1 MSSVSLQQI
10 MAARFRTSAHAD
22 GLTKNLM
29 EVLGLSTKA
38 AVARLAIGR
47 SLSLGALADEL
58 VDAKGLEIPASSL
71 FTQDDVAIWVGL
83 VLTHAKT
90 FGSASSEGMDTFRS
104 QLRQHWHR
112 GAGLLYEDWKNSN
125 EDFDDFVGTLV
136 KRRADL
142 PDRSTRTAAVPQI
155 TQEVAP
161 ADDQSAQLVRSLSE
175 IGVNGEVKGVV
186 HGPRLTQYKVALR
199 DVNQLDKL
207 KRGLERLALSMNLQ
221 QQMPS
226 WSAGDEA
233 RTVLLDIPRPRA
245 TWRIEGKQAL
255 LEALSSVP
263 TDGKNLIVSPGVDVI
278 GKPIKFDLVNAPHL
292 LVGGATGQGKS
303 VCVHSLLVSLITK
316 HSPSTL
322 RLALMD
328 PKQVEFGVYANSR
341 FLWRDK
347 MAIGLAECGTML
359 EDLTI
364 EMDDRYRRMREL
376 GVNSLAEAA
385 KKGMNDPFIVACVDE
400 LADLVSQDRDAEA
413 RLVRLATLA
422 RAAGIHL
429 ILATQRPDAQTF
441 KGQLRSNVPARIA
454 LTVQKSS
461 ESQIILDE
469 PGAEDLLGRGD
480 MIVKLSGTDATRAH
494 GYLLSL
500 ADVETLVR
508 K

>member
-1 MSSVSLQQI
+1 MSTISLQQL

-22 GLTKNLM
+22 NQTKTLM

-47 SLSLGALADEL
+47 SLSLGALTDEQ

-83 VLTHAKT
+83 ILTHART
-90 FGSASSEGMDTFRS
+90 FGSAATEGMDTFRGL
-104 QLRQHWHR
+104 LRQHWHR
-112 GAGLLYEDWKNSN
+112 GAGLLYDDWKNSN
-125 EDFDDFVGTLV
+125 EDFDNFVGTLV

-142 PDRSTRTAAVPQI
+142 PDRSVLQTESPRERSENVAV
-155 TQEVAP
+155 
-161 ADDQSAQLVRSLSE
+161 DDQSGQLIRSLSE
-175 IGVNGEVKGVV
+175 IGVNAEVKGVV
-186 HGPRLTQYKVALR
+186 HGPRLTRYRVALR

-207 KRGLERLALSMNLQ
+207 KRGLERLALAMSLQ
-221 QQMPS
+221 QQMPTL
-226 WSAGDEA
+226 SAGDEA
-233 RTVLLDIPRPRA
+233 RTVMIDIPRPRD
-245 TWRIEGKQAL
+245 TWRVEGKQAL
-255 LEALSSVP
+255 MDALRTVP
-263 TDGKNLIVSPGVDVI
+263 SDGQHLIVSPGVDVV
-278 GKPIKFDLVNAPHL
+278 GRPIQFDLASAPHL

-303 VCVHSLLVSLITK
+303 VCVHSLLVSLIAK

-328 PKQVEFGVYANSR
+328 PKQVEFGVYSSSR
-341 FLWRDK
+341 FLWRDS
-347 MAIGLAECGTML
+347 MAVGAAACRTMID
-359 EDLTI
+359 DLVA
-364 EMDDRYRRMREL
+364 EMDDRYRRLSEL
-376 GVNSLAEAA
+376 NVNSITDAA
-385 KKGMNDPFIVACVDE
+385 KRGMHVPFIVACIDE
-400 LADLVSQDRDAEA
+400 LADLVLQDRDIEQKII
-413 RLVRLATLA
+413 RLAQMA

-441 KGQLRSNVPARIA
+441 RGLLRSNVPARIA

-480 MIVKLSGTDATRAH
+480 MIVKLSGSDAVRAH
-494 GYLLSL
+494 GYFLTLS
-500 ADVETLVR
+500 DVESMVR

>member
-1 MSSVSLQQI
+1 MSGVSLQQI

-22 GLTKNLM
+22 NQTKSLM

-47 SLSLGALADEL
+47 SLSLGGFIDEQI
-58 VDAKGLEIPASSL
+58 DAKGLEIPASSL
-71 FTQDDVAIWVGL
+71 FTQEDVAIWVGL

-90 FGSASSEGMDTFRS
+90 YGSVTADGMDTFRT

-112 GAGLLYEDWKNSN
+112 GASLLYEDWKNSN
-125 EDFDDFVGTLV
+125 EDFDNFVGTLV

-142 PDRSTRTAAVPQI
+142 PDRSVGISTVISIPPDAS
-155 TQEVAP
+155 P
-161 ADDQSAQLVRSLSE
+161 ADDLSAQLVRSLSE
-175 IGVNGEVKGVV
+175 IGVNGEVKGII
-186 HGPRLTQYKVALR
+186 HGPRLTRYKVTLR

-221 QQMPS
+221 QQMPA

-233 RTVLLDIPRPRA
+233 RTVLIDIPRPQA

-255 LEALSSVP
+255 LEALSVVP
-263 TDGKNLIVSPGVDVI
+263 SDGLSLIVSPGVDVI
-278 GKPIKFDLVNAPHL
+278 GKPVEFDLANAPHV
-292 LVGGATGQGKS
+292 LVGGATGKGKS

-341 FLWRDK
+341 FLWRDR
-347 MAIGLAECGTML
+347 MAIGIEECRTML
-359 EDLTI
+359 DDLAV

-376 GVNSLAEAA
+376 GVNTFTEAR
-385 KKGMNDPFIVACVDE
+385 KKGLNIPFIVACVDE
-400 LADLVSQDRDAEA
+400 LADLVSQNRDAEA
-413 RLVRLATLA
+413 QLVRLATLA

-441 KGQLRSNVPARIA
+441 RGQLRSNVTARIA

-469 PGAEDLLGRGD
+469 TGAQDLMGRGD

-494 GYLLSL
+494 GYFLSL

-508 K
+508 

>member
-22 GLTKNLM
+22 NQTKTLM

-47 SLSLGALADEL
+47 SLGLGALTDEQ

-90 FGSASSEGMDTFRS
+90 FGNATTEGMDTFRS

-125 EDFDDFVGTLV
+125 EDFDNFVGTLV

-142 PDRSTRTAAVPQI
+142 PDRSITASAITRVMPEA
-155 TQEVAP
+155 AP

-175 IGVNGEVKGVV
+175 IGVNGEVKGFI
-186 HGPRLTQYKVALR
+186 HGPRVTQYKVTLR

-226 WSAGDEA
+226 WSAGDGA
-233 RTVLLDIPRPRA
+233 RTVLIDIPRPRD
-245 TWRIEGKQAL
+245 TWRVAGKQAL
-255 LEALSSVP
+255 LEALSAVP
-263 TDGKNLIVSPGVDVI
+263 SDGQNLTVSPGVDVV
-278 GKPIKFDLVNAPHL
+278 GKPIQFDLANAPHV

-328 PKQVEFGVYANSR
+328 PKQVEFGVYSKSR
-341 FLWRDK
+341 FLWRDR
-347 MAIGLAECGTML
+347 MAIGAAECGTML
-359 EDLTI
+359 DDLNL
-364 EMDDRYRRMREL
+364 EMDDRYRRIREL
-376 GVNSLAEAA
+376 GVNNFAEAT
-385 KKGMNDPFIVACVDE
+385 KKGMNVPFIVACVDE
-400 LADLVSQDRDAEA
+400 LADLVTQDRDAEGQ
-413 RLVRLATLA
+413 LVRLATMA

-441 KGQLRSNVPARIA
+441 RGQLRSNVTARIA

-480 MIVKLSGTDATRAH
+480 MIVKLSGADATRAH